1 MVEAHT
7 GVQWVALGVG
17 FAMAAISGILAIGFL
32 LAWLRTRSVTVF
44 SVYRLAFAALIVAL
58 VVAGR

>member
-1 MVEAHT
+1 M
-7 GVQWVALGVG
+7 ALGAG
-17 FAMAAISGILAIGFL
+17 FVAAVISGILAIGFL

-44 SVYRLAFAALIVAL
+44 SIYRLAFAALIVAL